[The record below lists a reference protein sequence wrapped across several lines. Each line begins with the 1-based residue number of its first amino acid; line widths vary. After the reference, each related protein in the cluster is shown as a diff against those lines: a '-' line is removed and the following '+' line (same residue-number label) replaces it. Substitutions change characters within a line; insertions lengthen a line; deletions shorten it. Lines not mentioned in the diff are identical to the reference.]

1 VGGFG
6 RARLR
11 FAKCVR
17 RHPGLGFVALPLPVT
32 QGSMTQEGA
41 PTTTPAD
48 ASLSANAV
56 DVATR
61 AEWIRGAILNLAN
74 KGGAAAAAAMA
85 TANLLWDIAPSRL
98 RETAGDGV
106 GNQWHDLL
114 CAIASASVSKFPTQL
129 HGTYCISQI
138 LTHCLP
144 IVQSNYSYTLRKT
157 DTFLLQSQE
166 VYPAPTAGCT
176 ISGAGYSWDRI
187 PSRN

>member
-1 VGGFG
+1 MGGFG

-17 RHPGLGFVALPLPVT
+17 RHPGLGFVANRH
-32 QGSMTQEGA
+32 Q
-41 PTTTPAD
+41 AD
-48 ASLSANAV
+48 DIKKIVDAAKVVDAAKARVASATAKRVVLASAQ
-56 DVATR
+56 
-61 AEWIRGAILNLAN
+61 
-74 KGGAAAAAAMA
+74 GGAAAAAAMA